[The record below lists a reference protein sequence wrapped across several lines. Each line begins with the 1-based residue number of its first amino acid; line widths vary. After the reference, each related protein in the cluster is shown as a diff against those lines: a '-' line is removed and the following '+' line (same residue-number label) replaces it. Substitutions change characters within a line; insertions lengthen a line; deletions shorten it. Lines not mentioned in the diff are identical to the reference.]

1 MVLDLGEKV
10 AIVRIR
16 KGEIK
21 QGRFLIPYRVY
32 GDRDKMLVGVSG
44 AMQTMAVWRAFVSFF
59 VPEYSIVVFDFPG
72 HGRAKILSGPPV
84 VPLEEQIAVLRHVV
98 DETHLSSELLH
109 FAAASWGTI
118 VAAGFAARYPS
129 EVGKMVLGSFGV
141 KPSKAMLDT
150 ITRGQQLVDENKG
163 SEVGQMMIESFGQRI
178 SPSYKS
184 KIIEQFHHMDKE
196 QFLVI
201 YAHCD
206 FVRNARHISE
216 FVDLRKIQAKT
227 LIVNGEHD
235 TILDLRDGDFAATQI
250 PNCELK
256 MIPDAG
262 HFLHFEREDILNI
275 YREFLAR

>member
-1 MVLDLGEKV
+1 MK
-10 AIVRIR
+10 IT

-21 QGRFLIPYRVY
+21 EGRFLIPYRVY
-32 GDRDKMLVGVSG
+32 GDREKMLVAVSG
-44 AMQTMAVWRAFVSFF
+44 AMQTMAVWRSVVSFF
-59 VPEYSIVVFDFPG
+59 AADFSIVVFDFPG
-72 HGRAKILSGPPV
+72 QGRAQILSGSPV
-84 VPLEEQIAVLRHVV
+84 VSLGEQTAVLRHVV
-98 DETHLSSELLH
+98 DATNQSSDLLNT
-109 FAAASWGTI
+109 AAASWGTI
-118 VAAGFAARYPS
+118 VAAAFAARYPS

-150 ITRGQQLVDENKG
+150 IIRGQQLVDENKG
-163 SEVGQMMIESFGQRI
+163 SEVGQMMIESFGQRL
-178 SPSYKS
+178 SLSLKS

-206 FVRNARHISE
+206 FVRHARHISD
-216 FVDLRKIQAKT
+216 FVDLRNIQAKT

-235 TILDLRDGDFAATQI
+235 TILDLRDGEFVATQI

-256 MIPDAG
+256 MISDAG